1 MLKMSLD
8 DRFVQKASTANR
20 TLQTANHRQLFACK
34 RNMGSKYTVIS
45 NTDEEGGLGTTSS
58 NLIDAGINDSNTG
71 SSSSHEFEYRPVVI
85 AVAAHVNDNEN
96 HIHHDADVNDDHDD
110 DDESFVTANTNNNMN
125 MITISPTG
133 QSSGVRFLSL
143 SDTENSSS
151 RLYNSVFR
159 TTLLPDDTIKAYN
172 IIFAENDFAIK
183 LCKFTVFTFVSIWM
197 MFYFVRFMVS
207 TTLYVA
213 WSVF

>member
-1 MLKMSLD
+1 
-8 DRFVQKASTANR
+8 
-20 TLQTANHRQLFACK
+20 
-34 RNMGSKYTVIS
+34 MGSKYTVIS

-197 MFYFVRFMVS
+197 MFYFVRFMVC

-213 WSVF
+213 WSMF

>member
-1 MLKMSLD
+1 
-8 DRFVQKASTANR
+8 
-20 TLQTANHRQLFACK
+20 
-34 RNMGSKYTVIS
+34 MGSKYTVIS

-71 SSSSHEFEYRPVVI
+71 SSSHEFEYRPTD
-85 AVAAHVNDNEN
+85 VNDDEN
-96 HIHHDADVNDDHDD
+96 HIYHDADVNDDNDND
-110 DDESFVTANTNNNMN
+110 DDESFVTANTNNNTN

-133 QSSGVRFLSL
+133 HSNGVRFLSL

-159 TTLLPDDTIKAYN
+159 TTLLPDDTIKAFN

-213 WSVF
+213 WSMF